1 MVTKITQEKIKERVG
16 QLAADLILR
25 EAHSQRFGVIL
36 RDIEPI
42 NCETFIRNA
51 LKRRKSEKL
60 TLRIAIPDPDLGSI
74 IPKMQEEFPDSC
86 DLLANSEEEI
96 VAWRNEHLRTI
107 AVLTN
112 KPLARGASLRDF
124 EIRDDQDAIKLL
136 AHQKAEDAQ
145 TAFLRNF
152 WRAIAHDNAPE
163 DFRLEDIV
171 CFALELEGLPN
182 DDARGLQLK
191 DHLPTLGL
199 LKDSGIDAKMTPSDV
214 AKRLKDNQRLLE
226 DARSADPSE
235 RKRMQ
240 NYVGSLNGDDKK
252 VAKQIQKSLKK
263 LAEHPSDRSVL
274 SELEFSDSQ
283 KVWLGRKASSD
294 KGGNGTKVSFQ
305 PVQNLSVKAVLAK
318 DERLLD
324 DLYESL
330 KQAVERVEDGDVEGK
345 TVALSQDAYGSHATL
360 QISQDMLRL
369 VRAGTG
375 EEVWGML
382 VNLADL
388 SETTILDVDEWGQ
401 RKYLRFDAA
410 EGTGGLIRTFVEAQA
425 LPHIFLSLVEQLKQ
439 HRNTLIEYI
448 TGLTASPLTTLAAK
462 KEVRQAAEMYLQS
475 YTALLE
481 AIANNAQDATNASP
495 EIAQNLFASLVVLET
510 YIFKTEDEVAVVLSP
525 IHPLHLW
532 RWVMAAK
539 ELLDGKEEFNPT
551 EVEAIEETLS
561 NNLHYLNSLHLPE
574 EITHVPAVDLGL
586 AGQIGSL
593 PLYKK
598 NPRSL
603 GVDDGAI
610 SIGKLACSLAKMR
623 LFVRP
628 GLRVML
634 INPPRPENFVRE
646 LIKQVQPD
654 SNGSSNLI
662 TGIHIRI
669 RYTADD
675 ALGWVDGLDDIDEDI
690 RETINMGQRVGRIS
704 LDISSEKLTQ
714 RDIEK
719 DLQEMPAHLTVIF
732 DPFEVRQG
740 RFRREGALVLNP
752 WVLSYRYEY
761 DKIKKQVNQVP
772 VADSNVFASYLML
785 VGTLN
790 PSLRKLTITHA
801 PNAEDK
807 IEHLAILSN
816 HSNWLVVAD
825 RHGVPISTSRI
836 DKAYCVDTRQ
846 DRGRV
851 LTTLSHDLEPFKQ
864 ALARELKSTYFDADP
879 PTLTSIV
886 QDLVALEPE
895 GVLGIGSASKDGDK
909 TTKAALGKIVVVR
922 SYRHDHPSGLA
933 VSLDT
938 IEARQWLVAGRESRK
953 QADLI
958 GLREAEDGNLILDI
972 IEVKTHDAGTLFT
985 VDRNGFIQG
994 DPVNQVMATYRAIA
1008 SIFGNAET
1016 DSPLV
1021 RPRREVLRNHLYQA
1035 CLRDNDPQFKERW
1048 HSLLNDLFDRKVP
1061 LKIQAQ
1067 IVRVRLAS
1075 VAPQERT
1082 VLQTPEGIPILFR
1095 TLNAEAVGLTLRGL
1109 PHKAAPKQVELDLQ
1123 TLSQAS
1129 HPIPSELDPISAFNR
1144 LQSSADTEAAS
1155 SNKPISSMTSLEA
1168 ITPSELTPVS
1178 LTVSTSIT
1186 SEPKSSVSNTSV
1198 IAQQETGYLSILL
1211 GNARKDNH
1219 PRYWE
1224 PAKQPNG
1231 FFMILGASGSG
1242 KTETL
1247 KVIAEEIHNFGIPCL
1262 IFDFH
1267 GDVTLQGADDYILS
1281 HAPACTYGINPME
1294 LDSTDPADGGVYA
1307 QVNILLG
1314 MLKACIPSL
1323 GHRQW
1328 RVIKDILNQVYENAG
1343 ISDLNPVSW
1352 QRTPPTFADV
1362 LSLLEEQM
1370 DSDDIPRA
1378 QKNIIESAH
1387 DAVSKVFEH
1396 PIFAKTQQISIES
1409 LLDRSH
1415 HLNLVHL
1422 EEDIRFVATDT
1433 LLRKLAR
1440 ALKSRGNIPV
1450 QPQSDREQFRLFVFV
1465 DEAKI
1470 LSMGGKDRDATD
1482 AILNKLA
1489 TEYRKFG
1496 LGMVLAS
1503 QMSDHFSNETKGQ
1516 MATRLVLKPFDFAE
1530 AKKNA
1535 QDVNLTADALME
1547 LTGRGDGY
1555 LRIGTNANPTRIQ
1568 VLPLNSR
1575 FSFNTDAKG
1584 SL

>member
-1 MVTKITQEKIKERVG
+1 MVTKITQEEIKARIG

-25 EAHSQRFGVIL
+25 EAQSQRFGVIL

-42 NCETFIRNA
+42 NCETFIRNS
-51 LKRRKSEKL
+51 LKRRKSDKL
-60 TLRIAIPDPDLGSI
+60 TLRIAIPDPDLGTI
-74 IPKMQEEFPDSC
+74 IPKMQEEFSDSSN
-86 DLLANSEEEI
+86 LLANTEEEI

-124 EIRDDQDAIKLL
+124 ETRDDQDAIKLL

-152 WRAIAHDNAPE
+152 WKAIAHDRAPE

-171 CFALELEGLPN
+171 RFALALESLPN

-191 DHLPTLGL
+191 DHLPILGL
-199 LKDSGIDAKMTPSDV
+199 LKDSGIDAKMTPADV
-214 AKRLKDNQRLLE
+214 AKRLNDNQRLLE
-226 DARSADPSE
+226 DARSADPNE

-240 NYVGSLNGDDKK
+240 SYVGSLNGDDKK

-263 LAEHPSDRSVL
+263 LAEHPSDRSIL

-283 KVWLGRKASSD
+283 KVWLGRKTVPD
-294 KGGNGTKVSFQ
+294 KGGNDAKISFQ

-318 DERLLD
+318 DKHLLD
-324 DLYESL
+324 DLYESI
-330 KQAVERVEDGDVEGK
+330 KQAVERVEHGDVDGK
-345 TVALSQDAYGSHATL
+345 TVDLSQDAYGSHATL
-360 QISQDMLRL
+360 QISQDLLRL

-382 VNLADL
+382 VNLSDL
-388 SETTILDVDEWGQ
+388 SETTILDVDEWGH
-401 RKYLRFDAA
+401 RKYLHFDDA
-410 EGTGGLIRTFVEAQA
+410 EGAGGLIRTFVEAQA
-425 LPHIFLSLVEQLKQ
+425 LPQIFLSLVEQLKQ
-439 HRNTLIEYI
+439 HRNILIGYLA
-448 TGLTASPLTTLAAK
+448 GLTASPLTTLAAK
-462 KEVRQAAEMYLQS
+462 TEARQAAEMYLQS

-510 YIFKTEDEVAVVLSP
+510 YIFKTEEEVAVVLSP

-532 RWVMAAK
+532 RWVVAAK
-539 ELLDGKEEFNPT
+539 ELLDGNEKFNPT
-551 EVEAIEETLS
+551 ELEAIEETLS

-610 SIGKLACSLAKMR
+610 SIGKLASSLAQMR
-623 LFVRP
+623 PFVRP

-654 SNGSSNLI
+654 SNGSNNLI
-662 TGIHIRI
+662 SGIHIRI
-669 RYTADD
+669 RYTDDD
-675 ALGWVDGLDDIDEDI
+675 ARDWVDGLDDIDEDI
-690 RETINMGQRVGRIS
+690 REAINMGQRVGRIS
-704 LDISSEKLTQ
+704 LDISSEKLNQ
-714 RDIEK
+714 KEIEK
-719 DLQEMPAHLTVIF
+719 ELQEMPAHLTIIF

-772 VADSNVFASYLML
+772 VADSNVFGSYLML
-785 VGTLN
+785 VGTLQ

-807 IEHLAILSN
+807 IEHLATLSN
-816 HSNWLVVAD
+816 HSTWLVVAD

-836 DKAYCVDTRQ
+836 DNAYCVDTRQ
-846 DRGRV
+846 DKGRV

-895 GVLGIGSASKDGDK
+895 GILGIGSASKDGDK

-938 IEARQWLVAGRESRK
+938 PEARQWLVAGRESRK

-985 VDRNGFIQG
+985 IDQNGCIQG
-994 DPVNQVMATYRAIA
+994 DPVNQVMATYRAVA
-1008 SIFGNAET
+1008 SIFGNAEA

-1035 CLRDNDPQFKERW
+1035 CLRDTDPQFKERW

-1109 PHKAAPKQVELDLQ
+1109 PRKAATPKQVELDLQ
-1123 TLSQAS
+1123 TLSQAN

-1144 LQSSADTEAAS
+1144 LQSSTGTEATS
-1155 SNKPISSMTSLEA
+1155 SNEPITPIASTEAISSREV
-1168 ITPSELTPVS
+1168 TPVS
-1178 LTVSTSIT
+1178 NDVPKSIT
-1186 SEPKSSVSNTSV
+1186 SEPETTGSNTATT
-1198 IAQQETGYLSILL
+1198 AQQSTGYLSILL
-1211 GNARKDNH
+1211 GNARKDSQ

-1247 KVIAEEIHNFGIPCL
+1247 KVVAEEIHRFGIPCL

-1267 GDVTLQGADDYILS
+1267 GDVTLQEADDYILS
-1281 HAPACTYGINPME
+1281 HAPACTHGINPME

-1328 RVIKDILNQVYENAG
+1328 RVIKDILNQVYESAG
-1343 ISDLNPVSW
+1343 ISDRNPASW
-1352 QRTPPTFADV
+1352 ERTPPTFADV
-1362 LSLLEEQM
+1362 RNLLEEQI

-1396 PIFAKTQQISIES
+1396 PIFAKAQQISIET

-1422 EEDIRFVATDT
+1422 EEDIRFVVTDT

-1482 AILNKLA
+1482 AVLNKLA

-1516 MATRLVLKPFDFAE
+1516 MATRLVLKPFDYNE

-1535 QDVNLTADALME
+1535 QDVNLTADDLME

-1568 VLPLNSR
+1568 IKPLLQRN
-1575 FSFNTDAKG
+1575 
-1584 SL
+1584 L